1 MLRNTKNIFWVH
13 ICVLW
18 SSFPLHWKPNIFLV
32 NYDSWW
38 QHIKCRGANSGMTGQ
53 VGRFQNPG
61 FVCKRFLP
69 FFPTRHPALL
79 LTPFF
84 TRSLTLVPLSL
95 LLNRTATLAMQASM
109 IVLVIVVLNNTVV
122 DSDWRS
128 DNLCGSHLQSQS
140 ELNHVTWW
148 YSTLVISDLMRC
160 YWSAAS

>member
-1 MLRNTKNIFWVH
+1 MLQNTKNIFWVH

-38 QHIKCRGANSGMTGQ
+38 QHSNVGAQTQAWQAKWAVFKIPVLSA
-53 VGRFQNPG
+53 FPS
-61 FVCKRFLP
+61 FLP
-69 FFPTRHPALL
+69 HPHPSLL

-84 TRSLTLVPLSL
+84 TRYLTLVPLSL

-128 DNLCGSHLQSQS
+128 DNLCDSHLQSQS

>member
-1 MLRNTKNIFWVH
+1 MLQNTKNIFWVD

-18 SSFPLHWKPNIFLV
+18 SSFPLHWKPNILLV

-38 QHIKCRGANSGMTGQ
+38 QHQMSGRKLRHDRPSGPFSKS
-53 VGRFQNPG
+53 R
-61 FVCKRFLP
+61 VCLQAFPSFLP
-69 FFPTRHPALL
+69 HPLPALL

-84 TRSLTLVPLSL
+84 TRSLTLVPRSL
-95 LLNRTATLAMQASM
+95 LLNRTETLATQASM
-109 IVLVIVVLNNTVV
+109 IVLVIVVLNKTVV